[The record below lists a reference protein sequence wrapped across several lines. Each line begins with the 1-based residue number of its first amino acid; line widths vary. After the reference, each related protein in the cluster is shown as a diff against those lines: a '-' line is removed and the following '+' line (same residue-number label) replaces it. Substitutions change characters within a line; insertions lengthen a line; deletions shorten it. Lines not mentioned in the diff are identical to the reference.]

1 MSVGQFI
8 LSIQEAI
15 DFLVY
20 SRKVSKLGGQ
30 WLFMHLSGNKTAG
43 YMRLSREDG
52 DKLES
57 DSIKNQ
63 RELIR
68 EYLTQHDGL
77 RFVNEYVDDGY
88 SGTSYER
95 PAFQRLMEDV
105 KSGKIN
111 CIIVKDLSR
120 LGRNY
125 IETGR
130 YLEKIFPFLGV
141 RFISILDHYDSASEG
156 NEADQIIVPFK
167 NLINDAYCRDISTK
181 IRSQLDVKRRNG
193 KFIGSFACYGYQKDP
208 RDVNRLIVDPYA
220 ADIVR
225 MVFRMKLEG
234 CNSQRIAEKLNEM
247 GVLPPAEYKRS
258 KGLNYDCGYRTGNNP
273 KWEVVSINRILTN
286 EMYTGTMVQ
295 GINSK
300 INYKIK
306 QSRAV
311 PKEEWIRVE
320 NTHEAIIEKTVFNE
334 VQRLLEFDTR
344 TAPEQREV
352 YLFSGLV
359 ICSDCGQNM
368 VRRRVSR
375 GGKKYTYYHCSTYK
389 SGNGCSAHLI
399 NAEKLE
405 VLVLESVQK
414 QIELLIQAESIL
426 KKIDRIPEEQA
437 YIKTINQ
444 QLMELDTTIERYRNL
459 KTQAYTDMLDEV
471 ITKEEFRDIN
481 LRFSKRLDTAKTKKQ
496 ELLANKH
503 RLLKNRTHLKPWLED
518 FKKYRNI
525 KKLERNI
532 VVSLI
537 DRIVVY
543 GKEEI
548 FQRRLWQG
556 NL

>member
-1 MSVGQFI
+1 MR
-8 LSIQEAI
+8 LSEN
-15 DFLVY
+15 
-20 SRKVSKLGGQ
+20 R
-30 WLFMHLSGNKTAG
+30 TAG
-43 YMRLSREDG
+43 YMRLSREEG

-57 DSIKNQ
+57 ESIRNQ
-63 RELIR
+63 RELIKEFLAR
-68 EYLTQHDGL
+68 HSELNLVD
-77 RFVNEYVDDGY
+77 EYVDDGY

-95 PAFQRLMEDV
+95 PAFHRLLEDV

-141 RFISILDHYDSASEG
+141 RFISILDHYDSASDE

-208 RDVNRLIVDPYA
+208 KDVNHLVVDPYA

-258 KGLNYDCGYRTGNNP
+258 NGLNYDCGYRTGMNP

-295 GINSK
+295 GINRK

-306 QSRAV
+306 QSRAM

-320 NTHEAIIEKTVFNE
+320 NTHERIIEKSVFDE

-344 TAPEQREV
+344 TAPEKREV

-359 ICSDCGQNM
+359 VCGDCRQNM
-368 VRRRVSR
+368 VRRRVTR
-375 GGKKYTYYHCSTYK
+375 GGKKYAYYHCSTYK
-389 SGNGCSAHLI
+389 NGNGCSAHLI
-399 NAEKLE
+399 NADKLE
-405 VLVLESVQK
+405 MLVLEAVRVQ
-414 QIELLIQAESIL
+414 IAMLLEAESIL
-426 KKIDRIPEEQA
+426 KKIDRIPEEQTV
-437 YIKTINQ
+437 IKIINH
-444 QLMELDTTIERYRNL
+444 QLDELDAAIERYRNL

-471 ITKEEFRDIN
+471 ITKEEFKDIN
-481 LRFSKRLDTAKTKKQ
+481 RKFSERLDTAKAQKKD
-496 ELLANKH
+496 LLDEKH
-503 RLLKNRTHLKPWLED
+503 RMLKNRMHLKPWVED

-525 KKLERNI
+525 EKLERSI
-532 VVSLI
+532 AVTLI
-537 DRIVVY
+537 DRIIVY
-543 GKEEI
+543 GKNEI
-548 FQRRLWQG
+548 SIHFHYHDEMQEMFALVGLMDADIGRKETVRCES
-556 NL
+556 

>member
-1 MSVGQFI
+1 MRLRGN
-8 LSIQEAI
+8 EA
-15 DFLVY
+15 
-20 SRKVSKLGGQ
+20 
-30 WLFMHLSGNKTAG
+30 AG
-43 YMRLSREDG
+43 YLRLSREDG

-63 RELIR
+63 RELIK
-68 EYLTQHDGL
+68 EFFAEHNELHLVD
-77 RFVNEYVDDGY
+77 EYVDDGY

-181 IRSQLDVKRRNG
+181 IRSQLDVKRKNG
-193 KFIGSFACYGYQKDP
+193 KFIGSFACYGYRKDP
-208 RDVNRLIVDPYA
+208 KDVNRLLVDPYA

-225 MVFRMKLEG
+225 TVFRMKLEG
-234 CNSQRIAEKLNEM
+234 CNSQRIAEKLNGM

-258 KGLNYDCGYRTGNNP
+258 KGLNYDCGYRTGNHP
-273 KWEVVSINRILTN
+273 KWGVVSINRILTN

-311 PKEEWIRVE
+311 PKEEWIRVA
-320 NTHEAIIEKTVFNE
+320 NTHEAIIEKPVFDE
-334 VQRLLEFDTR
+334 VQRLLGFDTR
-344 TAPEQREV
+344 TAPEKREV
-352 YLFSGLV
+352 YLLSGLV
-359 ICSDCGQNM
+359 VCSDCGQNM
-368 VRRRVSR
+368 VRRVVSK

-389 SGNGCSAHLI
+389 SGNGCSAHLV
-399 NAEKLE
+399 NADKLAQ
-405 VLVLESVQK
+405 LVLEAIQV
-414 QIELLIQAESIL
+414 QIELLLRAENIL
-426 KKIDRIPEEQA
+426 RQINGISEEQPF
-437 YIKTINQ
+437 IKTINQ
-444 QLMELDTTIERYRNL
+444 HMSELDGEIERYRNL
-459 KTQAYTDMLDEV
+459 KTQAYTDMLDDV
-471 ITKEEFRDIN
+471 ITREEFKDIN
-481 LRFSKRLDTAKTKKQ
+481 RRFSERLDSAIKQKK
-496 ELLANKH
+496 ELLENKH
-503 RLLKNRTHLKPWLED
+503 RLLKNQTHMKPWLDD

-532 VVSLI
+532 AVTLI
-537 DRIVVY
+537 DHIIVY
-543 GKEEI
+543 GKNEI
-548 FQRRLWQG
+548 SICFHYQDEIKEMLSLAGLGENGEVRREAAVCES
-556 NL
+556 

>member
-1 MSVGQFI
+1 MRLSENRTVGY
-8 LSIQEAI
+8 L
-15 DFLVY
+15 
-20 SRKVSKLGGQ
+20 
-30 WLFMHLSGNKTAG
+30 
-43 YMRLSREDG
+43 RLSREDG

-57 DSIKNQ
+57 DSIRNQ
-63 RELIR
+63 RELIK
-68 EYLTQHDGL
+68 EFVAQHSGL
-77 RFVNEYVDDGY
+77 NLVDEYVDDGY

-95 PAFQRLMEDV
+95 PAFQRMLEDV

-141 RFISILDHYDSASEG
+141 RFISILDHYDSASDG

-208 RDVNRLIVDPYA
+208 GDVNHLVVDPYA

-258 KGLNYDCGYRTGNNP
+258 KGLNYDCGYRTGMNP

-295 GINSK
+295 GINRK
-300 INYKIK
+300 INYKIR

-320 NTHEAIIEKTVFNE
+320 NTHEKIIERSVFDD
-334 VQRLLEFDTR
+334 VQRLLKFDTR
-344 TAPEQREV
+344 TAPEKREV

-359 ICSDCGQNM
+359 VCGDCGQNM
-368 VRRRVSR
+368 VRRRVTR
-375 GGKKYTYYHCSTYK
+375 AGKKYTYYHCSTYK
-389 SGNGCSAHLI
+389 NGNGCSAHLI
-399 NAEKLE
+399 NADKLE
-405 VLVLESVQK
+405 LLVLEAVRT
-414 QIELLIQAESIL
+414 QIAMLLKAENIL
-426 KKIDRIPEEQA
+426 KKIDRIPEEQTF
-437 YIKTINQ
+437 IKTINH
-444 QLMELDTTIERYRNL
+444 QLEELDEVIKRYRNL

-471 ITKEEFRDIN
+471 ITKEEFQDIN
-481 LRFSKRLDTAKTKKQ
+481 RRFSERLDAAKKQ
-496 ELLANKH
+496 KKDLLSEKY
-503 RLLKNRTHLKPWLED
+503 RLLKNRTYLKPWVED
-518 FKKYRNI
+518 FKQYRNI
-525 KKLERNI
+525 EKLERSI
-532 VVSLI
+532 VVALI
-537 DRIVVY
+537 DSIIVY
-543 GKEEI
+543 GKDEI
-548 FQRRLWQG
+548 AIRFHYQDEMQEMFALSG
-556 NL
+556 VSDADTDGKGVAGCGL

>member
-1 MSVGQFI
+1 MSFTN
-8 LSIQEAI
+8 SYRA
-15 DFLVY
+15 
-20 SRKVSKLGGQ
+20 
-30 WLFMHLSGNKTAG
+30 AG
-43 YMRLSREDG
+43 YLRLSREDG

-63 RELIR
+63 RELIKEFLSQHR
-68 EYLTQHDGL
+68 ELN
-77 RFVNEYVDDGY
+77 FVDEYVDDGY
-88 SGTSYER
+88 SGTTYDR
-95 PAFQRLMEDV
+95 PAFQHLLEDV
-105 KSGKIN
+105 KAGMVN

-141 RFISILDHYDSASEG
+141 RFIALLDHYDSASTE
-156 NEADQIIVPFK
+156 NEADQIILPFK

-193 KFIGSFACYGYQKDP
+193 QFIGSFACYGYQKDAN
-208 RDVNRLIVDPYA
+208 DVNRLVVDPYA

-234 CNSQRIAEKLNEM
+234 CNSQRIAETLNEM

-258 KGLNYDCGYRTGNNP
+258 KGMNYDCGFRTGNNP

-306 QSRAV
+306 QSRPV

-320 NTHEAIIEKTVFNE
+320 NTHEAIIEKAVFDD
-334 VQRLLEFDTR
+334 VQRLLGFDTR
-344 TAPEQREV
+344 TAPKNREV
-352 YLFSGLV
+352 YLFSGMIV
-359 ICSDCGQNM
+359 CGDCGQSM

-375 GGKKYTYYHCSTYK
+375 DGKQYNYYHCSTYK
-389 SGNGCSAHLI
+389 NGNGCSSHLI

-405 VLVLESVQK
+405 QLVLESI
-414 QIELLIQAESIL
+414 QIQIGMLLQAESIL
-426 KKIDRIPEEQA
+426 KKFDRIPEEQTF
-437 YIKTINQ
+437 IKTINQ
-444 QLMELDTTIERYRNL
+444 QLSKLEGAIERYRNL
-459 KTQAYTDMLDEV
+459 KAQAYIDMLDEV
-471 ITKEEFRDIN
+471 ISKEEFKDIN
-481 LRFSKRLDTAKTKKQ
+481 HRFSERLDAVQVQKNT
-496 ELLANKH
+496 LLENKH
-503 RLLKNRTHLKPWLED
+503 RLLKNQIILKPWMES

-525 KKLERNI
+525 EKLERNI
-532 VVSLI
+532 VVTLI
-537 DRIVVY
+537 DRIIIHSKDEISICFHY
-543 GKEEI
+543 QDEMQEMFALAGLTDEKEK
-548 FQRRLWQG
+548 RREAAVCVS
-556 NL
+556 